1 MTAMNDEKGRDEYY
15 MSLALEEAKKAAAA
29 GEVPVGAV
37 IVRGDE
43 VIAKAFNLRECRK
56 NALCHAETL
65 AIDRACDALGGWRLP
80 GCELYVTL
88 ECCPMC
94 AGACVN
100 SRIERVVYGA
110 KDPKAGALGS
120 VADITSLPLNHRF
133 EVKSG
138 VLENECSALL
148 SDFFARLRKKRESK

>member
-1 MTAMNDEKGRDEYY
+1 MNDVRSRDEYF

-37 IVRGDE
+37 VVRNGE

-65 AIDRACDALGGWRLP
+65 AINRACGSLGGWRLP

-110 KDPKAGALGS
+110 KDPKSGALGS
-120 VADITSLPLNHRF
+120 VADIVSLPLNHRF

-148 SDFFARLRKKRESK
+148 GGFFARLRKKKESR